1 MANPL
6 IYMIRADIAED
17 YVDQHHD
24 WYARRHAPDLMAAGF
39 WAARGYDSATSPN
52 MWNIYEVPDVAIFS
66 SEAYTGGH
74 KADPFLETAVKKL
87 SGRTVSLYTQVLA
100 VDAAGRDMPLIP
112 TLQGKVVLSLR
123 FNSQAGADAIKKW
136 FRETV
141 VAKHLNAAGLGT
153 VRLWGQRDQ
162 HPKWPS
168 IEPVW
173 SVGVEW
179 DSEQAAERA
188 NARKLLEGAIAT
200 GGINAS
206 DVKYDLV
213 KKRYALV
220 REDILEDRL
229 ASA

>member
-17 YVDQHHD
+17 YVDRHHD

-39 WAARGYDSATSPN
+39 WAARGYDSETSPN

-74 KADPFLETAVKKL
+74 KADPFLESAVKKL
-87 SGRTVSLYTQVLA
+87 SGRTVSLYTQLLA
-100 VDAAGRDMPLIP
+100 VDSTGHEIPLIP
-112 TLQGKVVLSLR
+112 TLQGKWVFNLR
-123 FNSQAGADAIKKW
+123 FNSQAGVDVIKKW
-136 FRETV
+136 FREA
-141 VAKHLNAAGLGT
+141 VASKLLNLAGLGT
-153 VRLWGQRDQ
+153 VRLWEQRDQ

-168 IEPVW
+168 VEPVW

-188 NARKLLEGAIAT
+188 NVRKLFEGAVAT
-200 GGINAS
+200 GGISAT

-213 KKRYALV
+213 KKRYAMV